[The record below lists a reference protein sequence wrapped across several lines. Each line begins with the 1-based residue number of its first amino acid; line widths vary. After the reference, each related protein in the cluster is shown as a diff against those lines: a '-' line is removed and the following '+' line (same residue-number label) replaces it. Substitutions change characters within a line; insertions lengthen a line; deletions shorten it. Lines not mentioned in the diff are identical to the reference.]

1 MTWLLDR
8 DRFFVGVLLCAAGC
22 TSPSSSTEAETE
34 TSPVSTSPST
44 SAPPQDTDSESD
56 TDSDSDSESDSESDS
71 DSDSDGDDPL
81 AECRALPAAA
91 TAAWVEGDEA
101 VSTAV
106 STPER
111 IAAAGARTWELALQ
125 ILRLTDPTVHPSHAS
140 SPASMALALGMSH
153 QHWCSDRIAA
163 TVGWTEDGDA
173 LYQTLGAA
181 RSAIESRAQPGEE
194 NVDPVVIALQP
205 SAWDLRGGAPEPAS
219 PIWGGRSHSVSKEGA
234 GALEAIREVM
244 NCVIETESQG
254 LLVDFIPPGTPDTDT
269 SNFDVTVAFLS
280 APWAVS
286 MADAGLLEFVAEG
299 VQPYFVDAMA
309 GAVHEASYYA
319 DAELVAVD
327 VPLRGGDI
335 VVQLVMPRPGA
346 HGSLA
351 DFVAALDGER
361 LALVRDQATDG
372 YVELTMPKV
381 TIDSTTIDYYVPL
394 AIDCEPYTLRS
405 VLQGA
410 ALQLDENGIKAAA
423 AAVDEGWHSGT
434 GPGEPLAE
442 ITLDRPF
449 LFFVYDRPTNHVLF
463 SGRYGGDRE

>member
-1 MTWLLDR
+1 MC
-8 DRFFVGVLLCAAGC
+8 VGLLLCAVAC
-22 TSPSSSTEAETE
+22 SASPSSETTE
-34 TSPVSTSPST
+34 TSANSNDPTPT
-44 SAPPQDTDSESD
+44 TGETDPDTDPDTDTD
-56 TDSDSDSESDSESDS
+56 TDSDSDTDTDT
-71 DSDSDGDDPL
+71 DTGGDDPL

-91 TAAWVEGDEA
+91 IAAWMEGDEA
-101 VSTAV
+101 VSTAS

-111 IAAAGARTWELALQ
+111 ITAAGARTWELALQ
-125 ILRLTDPTVHPSHAS
+125 ILRVTDPAVHPSHAS

-181 RSAIESRAQPGEE
+181 RSAIESRALPGDE

-205 SAWDLRGGAPEPAS
+205 SAWDLGGGPPEPAS

-254 LLVDFIPPGTPDTDT
+254 LLVDFIPATMPDTDT

-280 APWAVS
+280 APWAVA
-286 MADAGLLEFVAEG
+286 MADAGPFEFFGEG
-299 VQPYFVDAMA
+299 VQPNFVPAMG
-309 GAVHEASYYA
+309 GAVHDARYYA

-327 VPLRGGDI
+327 VPLRGGEI
-335 VVQLVMPRPGA
+335 VVQLVMPQPGV
-346 HGSLA
+346 HDSLA
-351 DFVAALDGER
+351 DFVAALDGET

-381 TIDSTTIDYYVPL
+381 MIDSTTIDYYVPL

-410 ALQLDENGIKAAA
+410 ALQLDEKGIKAAA
-423 AAVDEGWHSGT
+423 AAVDEGWDSGT

-442 ITLDRPF
+442 VALDRPF

-463 SGRYGGDRE
+463 SGRYGGDV